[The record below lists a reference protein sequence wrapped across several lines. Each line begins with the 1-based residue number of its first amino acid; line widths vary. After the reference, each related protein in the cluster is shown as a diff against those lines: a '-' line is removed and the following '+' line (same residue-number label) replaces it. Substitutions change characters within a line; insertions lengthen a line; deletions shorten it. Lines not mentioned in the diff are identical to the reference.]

1 MGGKVR
7 RQSRVNQRELFIRAL
22 RQRFVPRIIDFWRM
36 RSIENV
42 KLDKLSYGLTA
53 QRLTHD

>member
-42 KLDKLSYGLTA
+42 HVCFK
-53 QRLTHD
+53 